1 MGREAVPHSGARRDG
16 GADMKIYYDGDCT
29 YCSHFVKLV
38 RLRKAVAGDVQLIS
52 LRDDNPDVA
61 RILRSDFNVNSG
73 FVVEHDGKTFH
84 GAGALHYL
92 STLTEPRNILSRL
105 LSWIGA
111 SEKAA
116 RLLYPVM
123 VIGRYLLLILQGGAL
138 IDRKGVPSR
147 KDMKE
152 GIGSR
157 LVRLGLLLLAIV
169 SGVRLGL
176 GAAFPLPTEYLISVS
191 ALAALALTTWIVLF
205 LRASYARAIY
215 ARIRSANWQ
224 VVVLYVCSWLLVV
237 NAFDMI
243 AIRRVAG
250 FLAVFPLLGI
260 AVDLYRNNRAQVGRV
275 PAAVPFA
282 ILVFAFFPGLYL
294 APFYGGIAGWT
305 LTIDRAQPVSVGGYK
320 LVNEAGEEIW
330 YNHAFF
336 QPISQNGR
344 FLRAFRA
351 ADLSDQNFMQFM
363 FENYAHIYP
372 TLEGGRMPHEW
383 ALGRFA
389 YPSHNLSDSN
399 ARDYV
404 GRFAPNRIVEIC
416 VVTEY
421 YSRDGKFL
429 RVEKSEG
436 YHPKALI
443 DRQL

>member
-1 MGREAVPHSGARRDG
+1 M
-16 GADMKIYYDGDCT
+16 M
-29 YCSHFVKLV
+29 
-38 RLRKAVAGDVQLIS
+38 
-52 LRDDNPDVA
+52 
-61 RILRSDFNVNSG
+61 
-73 FVVEHDGKTFH
+73 
-84 GAGALHYL
+84 
-92 STLTEPRNILSRL
+92 
-105 LSWIGA
+105 
-111 SEKAA
+111 A

-123 VIGRYLLLILQGGAL
+123 AIGRYLLLILQGGAL
-138 IDRKGVPSR
+138 MDRKRIPSQE
-147 KDMKE
+147 DVKE

-157 LVRLGLLLLAIV
+157 LVRLGPLLLAV
-169 SGVRLGL
+169 AGGVRLAL
-176 GAAFPLPTEYLISVS
+176 DTAFPLPPGYLISVS
-191 ALAALALTTWIVLF
+191 ALAATALTTWIVLF
-205 LRASYARAIY
+205 LRASYARTIY

-250 FLAVFPLLGI
+250 FLAVFPLLGL

-372 TLEGGRMPHEW
+372 ILEGGRMPHEW

-404 GRFAPNRIVEIC
+404 GRFAPNRIVEIR

-436 YHPKALI
+436 YQPKALVG
-443 DRQL
+443 RQL

>member
-1 MGREAVPHSGARRDG
+1 
-16 GADMKIYYDGDCT
+16 
-29 YCSHFVKLV
+29 
-38 RLRKAVAGDVQLIS
+38 
-52 LRDDNPDVA
+52 
-61 RILRSDFNVNSG
+61 
-73 FVVEHDGKTFH
+73 
-84 GAGALHYL
+84 
-92 STLTEPRNILSRL
+92 
-105 LSWIGA
+105 
-111 SEKAA
+111 
-116 RLLYPVM
+116 
-123 VIGRYLLLILQGGAL
+123 
-138 IDRKGVPSR
+138 
-147 KDMKE
+147 MKE

-157 LVRLGLLLLAIV
+157 LVRLGLLLLAV
-169 SGVRLGL
+169 AGGVRLAL
-176 GAAFPLPTEYLISVS
+176 DTAFPLPADYLISVS
-191 ALAALALTTWIVLF
+191 ALAAMALTTWVVLL
-205 LRASYARAIY
+205 LRASYARTIY
-215 ARIRSANWQ
+215 SRIRSANWQ
-224 VVVLYVCSWLLVV
+224 VVVLYVCGWLLVV

-243 AIRRVAG
+243 AMRRVAG
-250 FLAVFPLLGI
+250 FLAVFPLLGL

-305 LTIDRAQPVSVGGYK
+305 LAIDRAQPVSVGGYK

-372 TLEGGRMPHEW
+372 ILEGGRMPHEW

-404 GRFAPNRIVEIC
+404 GRFAPNRIVEIR

-429 RVEKSEG
+429 RVERSEG
-436 YHPKALI
+436 YQPTALV
-443 DRQL
+443 DRPL